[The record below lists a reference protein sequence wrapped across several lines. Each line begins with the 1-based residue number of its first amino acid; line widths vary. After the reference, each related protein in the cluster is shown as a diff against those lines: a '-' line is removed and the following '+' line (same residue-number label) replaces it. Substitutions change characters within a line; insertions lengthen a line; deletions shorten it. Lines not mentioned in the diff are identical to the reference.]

1 MKVISIFI
9 LFLFSLSVFA
19 QNVNLI
25 KQANLFDQ
33 NRGYVEASGDEID
46 TEKDVKLPSQMP
58 VLDGI
63 FIAGDF
69 KKAIFT
75 YYDKEKRRK
84 VSVYH
89 SIGDKFG
96 GAVLKEITKDYVV
109 LVFEGKKYKLYPDTK
124 YKMRNVKKYTSS
136 QPAVVKQPIARKPVK
151 KTSVARV
158 KSKHREIGKPRIP
171 PKIRRNFYRNASGKS
186 RVSAVRR
193 PSPSRKTNAHRPRV
207 NRQTNSKGTSNP
219 FIGGGR
225 THTPPSS
232 KNRRRNNTPF

>member
-1 MKVISIFI
+1 MKVISLFI
-9 LFLFSLSVFA
+9 LLLFSLSVFA

-89 SIGDKFG
+89 SIGDTFG
-96 GAVLKEITKDYVV
+96 GAVLKEITKDYVL

-124 YKMRNVKKYTSS
+124 YKMRNVMKYTSS
-136 QPAVVKQPIARKPVK
+136 QPAVLKQSAAKPVK
-151 KTSVARV
+151 KTSVARL

-171 PKIRRNFYRNASGKS
+171 PKIRKNFYRNVSGKS
-186 RVSAVRR
+186 RVSAIRKL
-193 PSPSRKTNAHRPRV
+193 SPSRKANSHRPRV
-207 NRQTNSKGTSNP
+207 NRQTNSRGVSNP
-219 FIGGGR
+219 FIGGR
-225 THTPPSS
+225 KKHTPPSS
-232 KNRRRNNTPF
+232 PNKRRNNTPF